1 MTKFRTIPVSP
12 FTNGSL
18 SDPQYWQT
26 KTARSASTLP
36 TGPQIFWGIPFDFS
50 ATEKN
55 LIVFSGKSG
64 VSIPVNQT
72 GSHLVFAHFCDERA
86 STTVAGQSSDYLNP
100 VVTAPGEHL
109 ADYVLSFEDGS
120 EHRQQIRRRFEI
132 NQVQTRMQSGF
143 TSRQHHGLSTL
154 PFRGPY
160 PDNGWGRW
168 QTGVMVGE
176 PPSSG
181 RTPAKDDRESR
192 SNPIGAWTIFA
203 MEIPDLSKS
212 IVSVSIEPTGAS
224 VIAIGAITMF
234 DGKQHPLRHEPLE
247 TIAINADQKSAD
259 EIQTEVDLGVIARQ
273 KEVPN
278 FNHKDWLANPVKGWG
293 ESINT
298 IGGTTMIDIAAS
310 KSATL
315 SVNGSDI
322 DAGELLETGQA
333 SSQDG
338 KITTRVLTSQRT
350 WVHGKII
357 DSSTGKPTPA
367 RVHFRS
373 PDGRYFPPYGHTHE
387 VNDNWFEDYGAD
399 LLLGDTQYAYV
410 DGTFQGELPVGDV
423 FVEVAKGFEFEPVR
437 QKLHIKPGQR
447 DLEIPIER
455 NSNLRQ
461 SGWITADTHTHFLT
475 PETAHLEAGA
485 EDINII
491 NLLAAQ
497 WGDLYTNVGDLTG
510 ELSGSSS
517 DETIV
522 WVGTENRQH
531 FMGHISLMGATG
543 SPIFPMSTSGP
554 TEGYIGDPTVRAMSE
569 WADEAHNKGGLAIVP
584 HFPFPH
590 SEVIAEVVLGK
601 VDGLEIRDFHEPT
614 MDTFAVHEWYRLLNC
629 GYRVP
634 AVGGTDKM
642 SAGMP
647 VGGVR
652 TYAYI
657 GEHDLSYDSWSDAV
671 RSGRTYTTSGPLM
684 NFAIEGL
691 HPGDELNLPESG
703 GNVNVIA
710 SASCAAPINKLQIV
724 FNGQVI
730 AEESSVKGEKLL
742 VINQQV
748 NITGSGWIA
757 ARAVSDLVAWHVW
770 PVNFA
775 AHTSPIYIKAGDA
788 NVFDVALG
796 EYLITTMQGGVDWLD
811 TLATRSDDERQK
823 NIRKVFTDAIGQV
836 KKKIPHKHGNGPVHS
851 H

>member
-1 MTKFRTIPVSP
+1 
-12 FTNGSL
+12 
-18 SDPQYWQT
+18 
-26 KTARSASTLP
+26 
-36 TGPQIFWGIPFDFS
+36 
-50 ATEKN
+50 
-55 LIVFSGKSG
+55 
-64 VSIPVNQT
+64 
-72 GSHLVFAHFCDERA
+72 
-86 STTVAGQSSDYLNP
+86 
-100 VVTAPGEHL
+100 
-109 ADYVLSFEDGS
+109 
-120 EHRQQIRRRFEI
+120 
-132 NQVQTRMQSGF
+132 
-143 TSRQHHGLSTL
+143 
-154 PFRGPY
+154 
-160 PDNGWGRW
+160 
-168 QTGVMVGE
+168 
-176 PPSSG
+176 
-181 RTPAKDDRESR
+181 
-192 SNPIGAWTIFA
+192 
-203 MEIPDLSKS
+203 
-212 IVSVSIEPTGAS
+212 
-224 VIAIGAITMF
+224 
-234 DGKQHPLRHEPLE
+234 
-247 TIAINADQKSAD
+247 
-259 EIQTEVDLGVIARQ
+259 
-273 KEVPN
+273 
-278 FNHKDWLANPVKGWG
+278 
-293 ESINT
+293 
-298 IGGTTMIDIAAS
+298 
-310 KSATL
+310 
-315 SVNGSDI
+315 
-322 DAGELLETGQA
+322 
-333 SSQDG
+333 
-338 KITTRVLTSQRT
+338 
-350 WVHGKII
+350 
-357 DSSTGKPTPA
+357 
-367 RVHFRS
+367 
-373 PDGRYFPPYGHTHE
+373 
-387 VNDNWFEDYGAD
+387 
-399 LLLGDTQYAYV
+399 
-410 DGTFQGELPVGDV
+410 
-423 FVEVAKGFEFEPVR
+423 
-437 QKLHIKPGQR
+437 
-447 DLEIPIER
+447 
-455 NSNLRQ
+455 
-461 SGWITADTHTHFLT
+461 
-475 PETAHLEAGA
+475 
-485 EDINII
+485 
-491 NLLAAQ
+491 
-497 WGDLYTNVGDLTG
+497 
-510 ELSGSSS
+510 
-517 DETIV
+517 
-522 WVGTENRQH
+522 
-531 FMGHISLMGATG
+531 MGATG

-657 GEHDLSYDSWSDAV
+657 GERDLSYDSWSDAV

-811 TLATRSDDERQK
+811 TLATRGDDERQK
-823 NIRKVFTDAIGQV
+823 NIRKVFTDAIGKV
-836 KKKIPHKHGNGPVHS
+836 KKKIPHKHGNGPAHS